1 MDELVVVV
9 TLLWS
14 HRLSVKGTTSEV
26 KASPKLGTNYVKDSY
41 QFHSQTNDPD
51 GKGQCK
57 NTLPGS
63 MGYDKQ
69 KKEKAD
75 WGWLVRRLRHWGR
88 EASGGASAGGA
99 PPPSWGVIERPRIV
113 GPAPPGPPHTRCAP
127 SCQLCVHLQPAVR
140 LYCLSARMP
149 TTSSSPLAGR
159 ANVSRYWNVGP
170 WWQNLVNAATKTTK
184 NLTLR
189 SYGSSWKAN

>member
-88 EASGGASAGGA
+88 EASGGASADRA
-99 PPPSWGVIERPRIV
+99 PPPS
-113 GPAPPGPPHTRCAP
+113 
-127 SCQLCVHLQPAVR
+127 
-140 LYCLSARMP
+140 
-149 TTSSSPLAGR
+149 
-159 ANVSRYWNVGP
+159 
-170 WWQNLVNAATKTTK
+170 
-184 NLTLR
+184 
-189 SYGSSWKAN
+189 